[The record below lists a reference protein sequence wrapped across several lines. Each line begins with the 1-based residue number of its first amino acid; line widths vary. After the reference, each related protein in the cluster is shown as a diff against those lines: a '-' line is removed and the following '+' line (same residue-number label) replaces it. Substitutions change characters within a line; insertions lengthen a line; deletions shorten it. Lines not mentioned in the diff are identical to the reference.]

1 MHITVVLKGDTNDKD
16 AFQTA
21 IRMASRERGTVR
33 VVLGPD
39 CSREKYEMHLH
50 FVLWDVRERLRL
62 PPPEVTL
69 EVPFDEKEQVC
80 SIFELK
86 R

>member
-1 MHITVVLKGDTNDKD
+1 MRITVVLKGELNDKD
-16 AFQTA
+16 TFQTA
-21 IRMASRERGTVR
+21 VRLAARENGSVR
-33 VVLGPD
+33 VILGPD

-62 PPPEVTL
+62 PPPEITL
-69 EVPFDEKEQVC
+69 EVPLDWKEQAC
-80 SIFELK
+80 SISELK